1 MTEPPDRP
9 AGQWTPAGLG
19 VHQATGGGPPP
30 QAAKAAAPPQAAKA
44 AAPPQAA
51 KAAPLSAYVRRPH
64 DERLRAVLDPATE
77 YSRLVVIRGNA
88 LTGTSRTIYE
98 AVTDVLADWVVEHPP
113 AVAALAARLEAGIA
127 PRTVLWLGELRHY
140 ADADGG
146 AAVLDHLNDLLDDD
160 GRVIAIATI
169 WPGYWD
175 SYTAAAAAGLGAA
188 EPAAV
193 VGRLLARL
201 DVLAEYDLTS
211 HDPAYGGVVDVPD
224 LFTPEE
230 MAAAA
235 KAGDPALAAAAA
247 AAGPDGPVIQHLA
260 GARDLLARYDG
271 PDTDPYG
278 QAIITAAMDASRL
291 GHAGPLPAA
300 LLRDAAVGYLADP
313 DRTVGHVGEWD
324 TALAWAT
331 DSGWAL
337 QPVPP
342 TAAGDG
348 IPGYRVAGYLDQ
360 HGRRTR
366 ADQPGPTS
374 LWDALAAH
382 TRSADDLGRLAQAA
396 QDRGL
401 YRHAATAWTAAA
413 AAGRTDAAARLITH
427 LGVLAEPAET
437 TRAARWAVSRAS
449 LDDPWNVARLLDGLR
464 AAGAADA
471 VQALLARDP
480 AGQVGL
486 RHQWDVVDLL
496 RALRAAGASEV
507 ARALVVRVAGQVSLG
522 NPRYLARLLS
532 ALHEAGAA
540 EALDELAS
548 RTASQA
554 DVEAT
559 RDVAWLLAGLHAVGA
574 TDAIRTMATRAVETV
589 DVEDPYGVAEL
600 LTALRAAG
608 AQEQIRALLARDPGR
623 HVSLD
628 RTGGVADL
636 LAALHAAGAGEAVR
650 VLAARAAAEASL
662 EDGEYAARLLRVL
675 RMADAG
681 DAIQVLLARDPA
693 GQASLMFSE
702 DVAQL
707 LEALHAVGAEAAV
720 QALAGLAEQDLHSM
734 WYSPAQA
741 RALHNAGASEM
752 LGVLAAQAVADLP
765 IDNPEAA
772 ADLLGELRATGSAE
786 AIAALLDRDP
796 AGQAGVDDPWE
807 VARLLEEL
815 RAAGA
820 DNAVRALAS
829 RAVHGVRLDQPR
841 LVARLLE
848 ALRAAGLQDAVQV
861 LASRAADGASL
872 HDPPGVAR
880 LLDELR
886 RTGAGDA
893 VQTLLARDPS
903 RQLAID
909 ASQPFRPDRQWAVAR
924 LLVALREAGAA
935 EAVRT
940 LARRAADAGMFGLFL
955 EARPDEAATYRFGR
969 EPDGTPSPPWTWSEP
984 DGVSD

>member
-1 MTEPPDRP
+1 M
-9 AGQWTPAGLG
+9 
-19 VHQATGGGPPP
+19 
-30 QAAKAAAPPQAAKA
+30 
-44 AAPPQAA
+44 
-51 KAAPLSAYVRRPH
+51 
-64 DERLRAVLDPATE
+64 
-77 YSRLVVIRGNA
+77 VIRGNA

-235 KAGDPALAAAAA
+235 EAGDPALAAAAA

-348 IPGYRVAGYLDQ
+348 TPGYRVAGYLDQ

-366 ADQPGPTS
+366 ADQPGPAS

-449 LDDPWNVARLLDGLR
+449 LDDPWNVARLLEGLR
-464 AAGAADA
+464 AAGAGDA

-480 AGQVGL
+480 VGQVGL

-496 RALRAAGASEV
+496 RALRAAGAAEV
-507 ARALVVRVAGQVSLG
+507 ARALVVRVAGQVSLR
-522 NPRYLARLLS
+522 NPRYLARLLR

-559 RDVAWLLAGLHAVGA
+559 RDVARLLDGLHAVGA
-574 TDAIRTMATRAVETV
+574 TDAIRTLATRAVETI

-600 LTALRAAG
+600 LNALRAVG
-608 AQEQIRALLARDPGR
+608 ADEEIRALLARDPGR

-636 LAALHAAGAGEAVR
+636 LAALHAAGVGDAVR
-650 VLAARAAAEASL
+650 VLAARAAAEVSL
-662 EDGEYAARLLRVL
+662 EDGEYVARLLRVL
-675 RMADAG
+675 RAADAG

-693 GQASLMFSE
+693 GHASLMFSE

-720 QALAGLAEQDLHSM
+720 QALAARLAEQDFYSL
-734 WYSPAQA
+734 WYAPEPT
-741 RALHNAGASEM
+741 RALHSVGASEM
-752 LGVLAAQAVADLP
+752 LRVLSAQAVADVP
-765 IDNPEAA
+765 IDNPEAVA
-772 ADLLGELRATGSAE
+772 GLLEELRGTGSAE
-786 AIAALLDRDP
+786 AIAGP
-796 AGQAGVDDPWE
+796 ARPRSGGPGRRRRSVGGRP
-807 VARLLEEL
+807 
-815 RAAGA
+815 AAGG
-820 DNAVRALAS
+820 VAS
-829 RAVHGVRLDQPR
+829 RRGRRRGPG
-841 LVARLLE
+841 
-848 ALRAAGLQDAVQV
+848 AGLPGRSWRPVSTSRGSSPGCWRRCARPGCRTRSKCWPPGPLTGPACTIPRGLPGSWTSCAGPEQATRSRPCWPGIPAASWPSTP
-861 LASRAADGASL
+861 ASRSVPTASGL
-872 HDPPGVAR
+872 SPGCWWRCARPGPRRRSGPWLCGRPTRACSASSLRPGPTRPPPTASGVS
-880 LLDELR
+880 
-886 RTGAGDA
+886 RTGPHRRPGPGQS
-893 VQTLLARDPS
+893 QTACPICRTSAPIRPGCGTSFGQLQKETTVGQDVITEDRSAR
-903 RQLAID
+903 
-909 ASQPFRPDRQWAVAR
+909 
-924 LLVALREAGAA
+924 
-935 EAVRT
+935 
-940 LARRAADAGMFGLFL
+940 
-955 EARPDEAATYRFGR
+955 
-969 EPDGTPSPPWTWSEP
+969 
-984 DGVSD
+984 

>member
-9 AGQWTPAGLG
+9 AGRWTTAGLG
-19 VHQATGGGPPP
+19 VHQAIGGGP
-30 QAAKAAAPPQAAKA
+30 
-44 AAPPQAA
+44 PPQAA

-113 AVAALAARLEAGIA
+113 GVAALAARLEAGIA

-146 AAVLDHLNDLLDDD
+146 AAVLGHLNDLLDDD

-224 LFTPEE
+224 RFTPEE
-230 MAAAA
+230 MVAAAE
-235 KAGDPALAAAAA
+235 AGDPALSAAAA
-247 AAGPDGPVIQHLA
+247 AAGPDGPVIQYLA
-260 GARDLLARYDG
+260 GARDLLARYRG
-271 PDTDPYG
+271 PGTDPCG
-278 QAIITAAMDASRL
+278 SAIITAAMDASRL

-342 TAAGDG
+342 TTAGDST
-348 IPGYRVAGYLDQ
+348 PGYRVAGYLDQ

-366 ADQPGPTS
+366 ADQLGPAS

-382 TRSADDLGRLAQAA
+382 TSSADDLGRLAQAA

-413 AAGRTDAAARLITH
+413 AAGRTDAGARLITH

-449 LDDPWNVARLLDGLR
+449 LDDPWNVARLLEGLR
-464 AAGAADA
+464 AAGAGDA

-496 RALRAAGASEV
+496 RALRAAGAAEV

-532 ALHEAGAA
+532 ALREAGAA

-548 RTASQA
+548 RTASEA

-574 TDAIRTMATRAVETV
+574 TDAIRTMAARAVETV

-636 LAALHAAGAGEAVR
+636 LAALHAAGAGDAVR

-707 LEALHAVGAEAAV
+707 LEALHAAGAEAAV
-720 QALAGLAEQDLHSM
+720 QALAARLAEQDLHSM
-734 WYSPAQA
+734 WYSPEPA

-752 LGVLAAQAVADLP
+752 LGVLAAQAVADVP

-796 AGQAGVDDPWE
+796 AVQVGVDDPWE
-807 VARLLEEL
+807 VARLLGEL
-815 RAAGA
+815 RAAGT
-820 DNAVRALAS
+820 DDAVRALAS
-829 RAVHGVRLDQPR
+829 RAVPGASLDEPG

-848 ALRAAGLQDAVQV
+848 ALREAGLQDAVQV
-861 LASRAADGASL
+861 LASRAADGVSL
-872 HDPPGVAR
+872 HDPQGVAR

-940 LARRAADAGMFGLFL
+940 LALRAADAGMFGLFL

-984 DGVSD
+984 DGVSDLPN

>member
-1 MTEPPDRP
+1 MTQPPDRP
-9 AGQWTPAGLG
+9 VGQWMPAELG
-19 VHQATGGGPPP
+19 VHQATGGGP
-30 QAAKAAAPPQAAKA
+30 
-44 AAPPQAA
+44 PPQAA

-64 DERLRAVLDPATE
+64 DERLRAVLDPASE

-88 LTGTSRTIYE
+88 LTGTSRTVYE

-113 AVAALAARLEAGIA
+113 TVAALAARLEAGIA
-127 PRTVLWLGELRHY
+127 PRTVLWLGELRSY

-160 GRVIAIATI
+160 GRVVAIATI

-175 SYTAAAAAGLGAA
+175 SYTAAASAGLGAA
-188 EPAAV
+188 DPAAV

-224 LFTPEE
+224 RFTPEE
-230 MAAAA
+230 MVAAAG
-235 KAGDPALAAAAA
+235 AGDPALAAAAA
-247 AAGPDGPVIQHLA
+247 AAGPDGSVTQYLA

-271 PDTDPYG
+271 PHTDPYG

-300 LLRDAAVGYLADP
+300 LLRDAAPGYLADP
-313 DRTVGHVGEWD
+313 ARTVGDWD

-342 TAAGDG
+342 VAAGNG
-348 IPGYRVAGYLDQ
+348 TPGYRVAGYLDQ

-366 ADQPGPTS
+366 ADQPGPAS
-374 LWDALAAH
+374 LWDALATH
-382 TRSADDLGRLAQAA
+382 TRSADDLSRLAQAA

-437 TRAARWAVSRAS
+437 THAARWAVSQAS
-449 LDDPWNVARLLDGLR
+449 LDDPWNVARLLEGLR
-464 AAGAADA
+464 AAGAGDA

-486 RHQWDVVDLL
+486 GHHWDVVDLL
-496 RALRAAGASEV
+496 RALRAAGAAEV

-522 NPRYLARLLS
+522 NPRYLARLLRELS
-532 ALHEAGAA
+532 ETGAAAALH
-540 EALDELAS
+540 ELAS

-559 RDVAWLLAGLHAVGA
+559 QDVARLLDGLHAAGA
-574 TDAIRTMATRAVETV
+574 TDAIRTLAARAVETV
-589 DVEDPYGVAEL
+589 SVEDSYGVAEL
-600 LTALRAAG
+600 LNALRAVG
-608 AQEQIRALLARDPGR
+608 ADEEVRALLARDPGR
-623 HVSLD
+623 NASLD

-636 LAALHAAGAGEAVR
+636 LGALHAAGAGDAFR
-650 VLAARAAAEASL
+650 VLAARAAAEVSL
-662 EDGEYAARLLRVL
+662 EDGEYDARLLSVL
-675 RMADAG
+675 SAADAG
-681 DAIQVLLARDPA
+681 DAIQVMLARDPA
-693 GQASLMFSE
+693 GHASLMFPE

-720 QALAGLAEQDLHSM
+720 QALAARLAEQDFYFP
-734 WYSPAQA
+734 WYAPEPA

-752 LGVLAAQAVADLP
+752 LRVLSAQAVADVP
-765 IDNPEAA
+765 IDDPEAVA
-772 ADLLGELRATGSAE
+772 GLLKELRDAGSAE
-786 AIAALLDRDP
+786 AIQALLDRDP
-796 AGQAGVDDPWE
+796 AAQVSVDDPWE
-807 VARLLEEL
+807 VARLLGEL
-815 RAAGA
+815 RAVGT
-820 DNAVRALAS
+820 DDAVRALAS
-829 RAVHGVRLDQPR
+829 RAVHGVSLEQPGII
-841 LVARLLE
+841 ARLLE
-848 ALRAAGLQDAVQV
+848 ALRAAGLQDAAHA
-861 LASRAADGASL
+861 LASRAAHGASL
-872 HDPPGVAR
+872 HDPQEVAR
-880 LLDELR
+880 FLDELR

-893 VQTLLARDPS
+893 VQTLLARDPG
-903 RQLAID
+903 RQIAID

-935 EAVRT
+935 AAVRT
-940 LARRAADAGMFGLFL
+940 LALRAADAGMFGLFL
-955 EARPDEAATYRFGR
+955 EARPDDAATYRFGR

-984 DGVSD
+984 GSVSE

>member
-9 AGQWTPAGLG
+9 AGQWTPAELG
-19 VHQATGGGPPP
+19 VHQAIGGGP
-30 QAAKAAAPPQAAKA
+30 
-44 AAPPQAA
+44 PPQAA

-98 AVTDVLADWVVEHPP
+98 AVTDVLADWVVEHPS

-146 AAVLDHLNDLLDDD
+146 AAVLEHLNDLLDDD

-175 SYTAAAAAGLGAA
+175 SYTAAAAAGFGAA

-224 LFTPEE
+224 RFTPEE
-230 MAAAA
+230 MVAAAEV
-235 KAGDPALAAAAA
+235 GDPMLAAAAA
-247 AAGPDGPVIQHLA
+247 AAGPDGPVIQYLA

-271 PDTDPYG
+271 PGTDPCG

-300 LLRDAAVGYLADP
+300 LLRDAAVGYLAGP
-313 DRTVGHVGEWD
+313 DRTVGHLGEWD

-348 IPGYRVAGYLDQ
+348 TPGYRVVGCLDQ

-366 ADQPGPTS
+366 ADQPGPAS

-401 YRHAATAWTAAA
+401 YRHAAAAWTAAA

-427 LGVLAEPAET
+427 LGVLAEPAAT
-437 TRAARWAVSRAS
+437 TRAARWAVSQVS
-449 LDDPWNVARLLDGLR
+449 LDDPWNVARLLEGLR
-464 AAGAADA
+464 AAGAGDA

-496 RALRAAGASEV
+496 RVLRAAGAPEV
-507 ARALVVRVAGQVSLG
+507 ARALVVRVASQVSLS
-522 NPRYLARLLS
+522 NPRYLARLLR
-532 ALHEAGAA
+532 ALDEAGAA
-540 EALDELAS
+540 EALHELAS

-559 RDVAWLLAGLHAVGA
+559 RDVAWLLDGLYAVGA
-574 TDAIRTMATRAVETV
+574 TDAIRTLAARAVETI

-600 LTALRAAG
+600 LNALRAVG
-608 AQEQIRALLARDPGR
+608 ADEEVRALLARDPGR

-636 LAALHAAGAGEAVR
+636 LGALHAAGAGDEFR
-650 VLAARAAAEASL
+650 VLVARAAAEVSL
-662 EDGEYAARLLRVL
+662 EDGEYDARLLRVL
-675 RMADAG
+675 RAAG
-681 DAIQVLLARDPA
+681 ASDAIQVLLARDPA
-693 GQASLMFSE
+693 GQVGLMFSE

-707 LEALHAVGAEAAV
+707 LEALHEAGAEAAV
-720 QALAGLAEQDLHSM
+720 PALAARFAEQDFYSL
-734 WYSPAQA
+734 WYAPELAQA
-741 RALHNAGASEM
+741 LYNAGASEM
-752 LGVLAAQAVADLP
+752 LRVLSAQAVADVP
-765 IDNPEAA
+765 IDDPEAVA
-772 ADLLGELRATGSAE
+772 GLLEELRGAGSTE
-786 AIAALLDRDP
+786 AIQALLDRDP
-796 AGQAGVDDPWE
+796 AAQVGVDDPWE
-807 VARLLEEL
+807 VARLLGEL
-815 RAAGA
+815 RAVGT
-820 DNAVRALAS
+820 DDAVRALAS
-829 RAVHGVRLDQPR
+829 RAVHGVSLDQPGI
-841 LVARLLE
+841 VARLLE
-848 ALRAAGLQDAVQV
+848 ALRAAGLQDAVRA
-861 LASRAADGASL
+861 LASRAAHGASL
-872 HDPPGVAR
+872 HDPQEVAR

-893 VQTLLARDPS
+893 LQTLLARDPG

-909 ASQPFRPDRQWAVAR
+909 ASQPFRPDRQWAVAQ

-935 EAVRT
+935 EPAVRT
-940 LARRAADAGMFGLFL
+940 LALRAADAGMFGLFL

-984 DGVSD
+984 GSVSD

>member
-19 VHQATGGGPPP
+19 VHQAIGGGPPP
-30 QAAKAAAPPQAAKA
+30 P
-44 AAPPQAA
+44 AA

-88 LTGTSRTIYE
+88 LTGTSRTIYQ

-113 AVAALAARLEAGIA
+113 GVAALAARLEAGIA

-235 KAGDPALAAAAA
+235 ETGDPALAAAAA

-271 PDTDPYG
+271 PDTDPCG

-300 LLRDAAVGYLADP
+300 LLRDAAPGYLADP
-313 DRTVGHVGEWD
+313 DRTAGDWD

-337 QPVPP
+337 EPVPSA
-342 TAAGDG
+342 AAGNG
-348 IPGYRVAGYLDQ
+348 TPGYRVAGYLDQ

-366 ADQPGPTS
+366 ADQPGPAS

-449 LDDPWNVARLLDGLR
+449 LDDPWNVARLLEGLR
-464 AAGAADA
+464 AAGAGDA

-496 RALRAAGASEV
+496 RALRAAGAAEV
-507 ARALVVRVAGQVSLG
+507 ARALVVRVAGQVSLT
-522 NPRYLARLLS
+522 NPRYLARLLR

-540 EALDELAS
+540 EALHELAS

-554 DVEAT
+554 DVETT
-559 RDVAWLLAGLHAVGA
+559 RDVAQLLDGLHAVGA
-574 TDAIRTMATRAVETV
+574 TDAIRTLAARAVETV

-608 AQEQIRALLARDPGR
+608 AQEQIQALLARDPGR
-623 HVSLD
+623 HASLD

-636 LAALHAAGAGEAVR
+636 LAALHAAGAGDAVR

-662 EDGEYAARLLRVL
+662 EDAEYAARLLRVL

-707 LEALHAVGAEAAV
+707 LEALHEAGAEAAV
-720 QALAGLAEQDLHSM
+720 QALAGRLAEQDLHSM
-734 WYSPAQA
+734 WYSPEPA

-752 LGVLAAQAVADLP
+752 LGVLAAQAVADVP

-786 AIAALLDRDP
+786 AIRTLLDRDP
-796 AGQAGVDDPWE
+796 AVQVGVDDPWE
-807 VARLLEEL
+807 VARLLGEL
-815 RAAGA
+815 RAVGT
-820 DNAVRALAS
+820 DDAVRALAS
-829 RAVHGVRLDQPR
+829 RAVHGASLDQPG
-841 LVARLLE
+841 LVARLLG
-848 ALRAAGLQDAVQV
+848 ALREAGLQDAVQV

-872 HDPPGVAR
+872 HDPQGVAR

-940 LARRAADAGMFGLFL
+940 LALRAADAGMFGLFL

>member
-19 VHQATGGGPPP
+19 VHQAIGGGP
-30 QAAKAAAPPQAAKA
+30 
-44 AAPPQAA
+44 PPQAA

-77 YSRLVVIRGNA
+77 YSRLVVIRGDA

-160 GRVIAIATI
+160 GRVIALATI

-224 LFTPEE
+224 RFTPEE
-230 MAAAA
+230 MVAAAE
-235 KAGDPALAAAAA
+235 AGDPALAAAAA
-247 AAGPDGPVIQHLA
+247 AAGPDGPVIQYLA

-271 PDTDPYG
+271 PGTDPCG
-278 QAIITAAMDASRL
+278 SAIITAAMDASRL

-313 DRTVGHVGEWD
+313 DRPVGHFGEWD
-324 TALAWAT
+324 TALAWAA

-348 IPGYRVAGYLDQ
+348 TPGYRVAGYLDQ

-366 ADQPGPTS
+366 AGQPGPAS

-382 TRSADDLGRLAQAA
+382 TRSPDDLGRLAQAA

-437 TRAARWAVSRAS
+437 ARAARWAVSQAS
-449 LDDPWNVARLLDGLR
+449 LDDPWNVARLLEGLR
-464 AAGAADA
+464 AAGAGDA

-486 RHQWDVVDLL
+486 GHQWDVVELL
-496 RALRAAGASEV
+496 RALRAAGAAEV
-507 ARALVVRVAGQVSLG
+507 ARALVVRVAGQVSLT
-522 NPRYLARLLS
+522 NPRYLARLLR
-532 ALHEAGAA
+532 ALREAGAA
-540 EALDELAS
+540 EALRELAS

-554 DVEAT
+554 DAEAT
-559 RDVAWLLAGLHAVGA
+559 QDVVRLLDGLHAAGA
-574 TDAIRTMATRAVETV
+574 ADAIRTLATRAVDAV

-600 LTALRAAG
+600 LNALRAVG
-608 AQEQIRALLARDPGR
+608 ADEEVRALLARDPGR

-636 LAALHAAGAGEAVR
+636 LGALHAAGAGDAFR
-650 VLAARAAAEASL
+650 VLAARAAAEVSL
-662 EDGEYAARLLRVL
+662 KDGEYDARLLRVL
-675 RMADAG
+675 SAADAG
-681 DAIQVLLARDPA
+681 DAIQVMLARDPA
-693 GQASLMFSE
+693 GHASLVFPE

-720 QALAGLAEQDLHSM
+720 RALAARLAEQDLYFP
-734 WYSPAQA
+734 WYAPEPA

-752 LGVLAAQAVADLP
+752 LRVLSAQAVADVP
-765 IDNPEAA
+765 IDDPEAVA
-772 ADLLGELRATGSAE
+772 GLLEELRGAGSAE
-786 AIAALLDRDP
+786 AIQALLDRDP
-796 AGQAGVDDPWE
+796 AAQVGVEDPWE
-807 VARLLEEL
+807 VARLLGEL
-815 RAAGA
+815 RAVGTG
-820 DNAVRALAS
+820 DAVGALAS
-829 RAVHGVRLDQPR
+829 RAVRGVSLDQPGI
-841 LVARLLE
+841 VARLLE
-848 ALRAAGLQDAVQV
+848 ALRAAGLQDAVRA
-861 LASRAADGASL
+861 LASRAAHGASL
-872 HDPPGVAR
+872 HDPQEVAR

-903 RQLAID
+903 RQLAMD

-940 LARRAADAGMFGLFL
+940 LALRAADAGMFGLFL

-984 DGVSD
+984 DSVSGSPN